1 MERPS
6 PATPPIVPASS
17 AGPLLRSFLFDVLI
31 ATLLVIATSVAVTV
45 AWMVWRAAA
54 LAAQGQD
61 AAQIEKA
68 LGQPEPLAQMLVVLL
83 TGSVS
88 ALVLY
93 RWRRRADAGE
103 RAASHAALRQPSTWG
118 WTGLVAA
125 AVFLGSASL
134 GWLGQWLGI
143 EPVPSNLALV
153 EAAAAQWPM
162 LLFLFAVVLAP
173 AYEELLFRRV
183 FFGRFLAAGR
193 PWLGLVVSSLAFAL
207 IHELPGVSANPP
219 LAILQLWLIY
229 GGMGAA
235 FAWLYWRTGTL
246 WAPFFAHAL
255 NNAAAIAVYG
265 LT

>member
-6 PATPPIVPASS
+6 STMSSAVPA
-17 AGPLLRSFLFDVLI
+17 AAVGPLLRSFLFDVLM
-31 ATLLVIATSVAVTV
+31 ATLLVLATSLVASV

-68 LGQPEPLAQMLVVLL
+68 LGQPGPLAQMLFVLL

-93 RWRRRADAGE
+93 WWRRRADAGE
-103 RAASHAALRQPSTWG
+103 RAASRTALWRRSTWG

-125 AVFLGSASL
+125 AVFLGSAVL
-134 GWLGQWLGI
+134 GWFGELLGI

-153 EAAAAQWPM
+153 EAAAAEWPM

-183 FFGRFLAAGR
+183 FFGRFLVAGR
-193 PWLGLVVSSLAFAL
+193 PWLGMAVSSLAFAL
-207 IHELPGVSANPP
+207 IHELPGFSANPP
-219 LAILQLWLIY
+219 LAMLQLWLIY

-255 NNAAAIAVYG
+255 NNAVAIAVYG